1 MAKQEVKTENTQKS
15 KIFGATKS
23 KRKDDL
29 VGIEREYIIPLRE
42 KCRVVPRYK
51 KTPKA
56 IRTVKEFLVKHM
68 KIYDKDLRK
77 IKIDGYLNEYL
88 WFRGIRSPPHKIKVK
103 AIKEITDG
111 KESVKVELVDY
122 PDKLKFKKLRAE
134 KLDKKSQEA
143 VSKKK
148 SEKHVEEKSV
158 DKDKDG
164 VEDKK
169 EESEKKASVVD
180 AGKEMEKIAAKQM
193 KHSANA
199 AGKMTQQKHLRRK
212 ALAK

>member
-1 MAKQEVKTENTQKS
+1 MAKQETKTEK
-15 KIFGATKS
+15 
-23 KRKDDL
+23 
-29 VGIEREYIIPLRE
+29 VEREYVIPLRE

-56 IRTVKEFLVKHM
+56 IRTIKEFLVKHM

-88 WFRGIRSPPHKIKVK
+88 WFRGIRHPPHKIKVK
-103 AIKEITDG
+103 VVKEISD
-111 KESVKVELVDY
+111 EREFVRVELADY
-122 PDKLKFKKLRAE
+122 PNKLKFKKLRAE
-134 KLDKKSQEA
+134 KLAKKSEEA

-148 SEKHVEEKSV
+148 KEKKEEPKETKAT
-158 DKDKDG
+158 DEDKDG

-169 EESEKKASVVD
+169 EESEKKSAVVE
-180 AGKEMEKIAAKQM
+180 AGKEMEKIAAKQIRS
-193 KHSANA
+193 SANA
-199 AGKMTQQKHLRRK
+199 AGKMTKQKHLMRK